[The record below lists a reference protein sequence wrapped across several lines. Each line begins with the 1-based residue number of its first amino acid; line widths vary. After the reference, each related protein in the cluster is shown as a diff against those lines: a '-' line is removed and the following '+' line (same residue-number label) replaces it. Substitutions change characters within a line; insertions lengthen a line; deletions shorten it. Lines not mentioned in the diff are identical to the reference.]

1 MGQDAKVSVPKP
13 FNKFEIDF
21 SSFQKLQSIRRKLRL
36 MLSILGGILDVLA
49 NLAVHVELVGE
60 LIGLS
65 LPACS
70 VLRRELDQISSEIK
84 SHRYTTQSLL
94 GLSDDIR
101 LMVSRRV
108 LAHSTLFI
116 LAVLTNP

>member
-1 MGQDAKVSVPKP
+1 
-13 FNKFEIDF
+13 
-21 SSFQKLQSIRRKLRL
+21 

-49 NLAVHVELVGE
+49 NLAVHAELVGE

-70 VLRRELDQISSEIK
+70 VLRRELDQISSEMK

-108 LAHSTLFI
+108 LATLNSIYFGSTDEPLI
-116 LAVLTNP
+116 TGP